1 MLFSAYSLLFLLLR
15 FEFYVLYK
23 DKYEQYIQNEINDDN
38 LESVFIEASLIQRDI
53 NFLTLRFP
61 DSINLGVI
69 IVDVKEFKDVI
80 LKEI

>member
-1 MLFSAYSLLFLLLR
+1 M
-15 FEFYVLYK
+15 YK

-61 DSINLGVI
+61 DLINLGVI

>member
-1 MLFSAYSLLFLLLR
+1 M
-15 FEFYVLYK
+15 YK

-61 DSINLGVI
+61 DLINLGVI
-69 IVDVKEFKDVI
+69 IVDVKEFKDII

>member
-15 FEFYVLYK
+15 FEFYVMYK

-61 DSINLGVI
+61 DLINLGVI
-69 IVDVKEFKDVI
+69 IVDVKEFKDII